1 MTTIELA
8 LKLLKYD
15 LTRKQLM
22 EINRQINRIGSEAKK
37 ANPKMA
43 LLGATVGK
51 LGKVGAKWLTHLGQT
66 FESAVLRTLSYG
78 LITLTRQIKDEF
90 IQAMKDAQKSMLNLA
105 RAAVIATRGNAEFE
119 QSYRQLMS
127 TAFDASKLVWLSGE
141 QIASAAV
148 DIAKGGGDINQIIKY
163 LENLGVASAL
173 TGEDINKLALDTVRL
188 KEAFQV
194 GDDEIKELTAS
205 TVIAST
211 TAVGTINSI
220 LQSAKFLAPM
230 LRSIYGDGMN
240 AAKALMAIAMTG
252 TAAGVKGSQMAR
264 WMRRAL
270 FQIIA
275 PAKKTRLEFA
285 KFGINIFETTAA
297 SSRYADELSRVG
309 EKIQRLHDQIDTLT
323 IKYNDLKTA
332 GLDDDAAEIKEKM
345 DELNKELYRNEKL
358 VVSLYNKYLEAGGKV
373 KPITKLMGEFER
385 VAKSKEGYKFLDFL
399 NKAFTIR
406 SSQGIMTIAL
416 NVDKLRKI
424 MEELTDPVK
433 KVNNM
438 ITKFAETA
446 PGKVLLAINAF
457 DKLKKMIGAIGV
469 ETLWA
474 PIGEAFRK
482 HVAIPLTEFFA
493 KPEVQEGL
501 RKYGEIIAKDLETI
515 AELMQRPQK
524 GKPIQIELEVAWD
537 KLFADINK
545 IIGPFLR
552 IFFEMGKLLGKALAK
567 GVAEAFIPESLQILW
582 RWIIKFSEIGRKL
595 ARGAFAV
602 GTFGL
607 TELAGVFKEEK
618 KAGPTPLVQV
628 FAQELANIK
637 QLVEELKTSGAG
649 VTGAGSAKATE
660 KAAGALE
667 EAKQTQE
674 KTTKTLE
681 ETTIYFIKN
690 GERIEMITSELSD
703 AVEAMKKTGRIVEAQ
718 GGNLKRVAE
727 MINKLANTD
736 QVITQYVKVV
746 DGKVEAIRAWIRRQA
761 LQHKR

>member
-22 EINRQINRIGSEAKK
+22 SISRRIDKLGKDAKEV
-37 ANPKMA
+37 NPKMVI
-43 LLGATVGK
+43 LGATIGK
-51 LGKVGAKWLTHLGQT
+51 LVKVGAKWLRHLGQT

-78 LITLTRQIKDEF
+78 LITLTRQIKDDF
-90 IQAMKDAQKSMLNLA
+90 IQAMKEAHKSMLNLA

-119 QSYRQLMS
+119 QSYRQLIS
-127 TAFDASKLVWLSGE
+127 TAFNASKLVWLSGE

-163 LENLGVASAL
+163 LDNLGVASAL

-188 KEAFQV
+188 KEAFKV
-194 GDDEIKELTAS
+194 GDDEIEELAAS

-230 LRSIYGDGMN
+230 LRSIYGDGMK
-240 AAKALMAIAMTG
+240 AAKSLMAIAMTG

-275 PAKKTRLEFA
+275 PTKKTRLEFA
-285 KFGINIFETTAA
+285 KFGIQVFEATAA
-297 SSRYADELSRVG
+297 SSRYVYELSRVG
-309 EKIQRLHDQIDTLT
+309 DKIQRLHDQIDVLT
-323 IKYNDLKTA
+323 IRYNELKTA
-332 GLDDDAAEIKEKM
+332 GLDDEAAELKEKI
-345 DELNKELYRNEKL
+345 DELNKELYRNEKS

-373 KPITKLMGEFER
+373 KPITKLMAEFER

-406 SSQGIMTIAL
+406 TSQGIMTIAL
-416 NVDKLRKI
+416 NADKLREV
-424 MEELTDPVK
+424 MEELKDPVK
-433 KVNNM
+433 KVSDM
-438 ITKFAETA
+438 ITKLAETA
-446 PGKVLLAINAF
+446 PGKVLLAMNAF
-457 DKLKKMIGAIGV
+457 DKLKKVIGAIGV

-501 RKYGEIIAKDLETI
+501 KKYGEIIARDLETI
-515 AELMQRPQK
+515 AELMKKPEG
-524 GKPIQIELEVAWD
+524 GKAVQIELEVAWD

-545 IIGPFLR
+545 ILGPFLR
-552 IFFEMGKLLGKALAK
+552 VFFEIGKLVGKAL
-567 GVAEAFIPESLQILW
+567 GQGMTEAFIPEWIRLPW
-582 RWIIKFSEIGRKL
+582 RATTRFTKVGVSIGPYGAYAMPSKVPYQPYWSQFERKP
-595 ARGAFAV
+595 
-602 GTFGL
+602 T
-607 TELAGVFKEEK
+607 
-618 KAGPTPLVQV
+618 TPLTQI

-637 QLVEELKTSGAG
+637 KRVDELSTEGAREAE
-649 VTGAGSAKATE
+649 AGATE
-660 KAAGALE
+660 KVAGALE
-667 EAKQTQE
+667 GAKEVQE

-681 ETTIYFIKN
+681 ETTIYFVKN
-690 GERIEMITSELSD
+690 GEKIELITSELGE
-703 AVEAMKKTGRIVEAQ
+703 AMEAMKKTGRVLEAYA
-718 GGNLKRVAE
+718 GNFKKVAE
-727 MINKLANTD
+727 MINKVSNND
-736 QVITQYVKVV
+736 RVITEYIKNV
-746 DGKVEAIRAWIRRQA
+746 DGKVEAIKAWIRRQT
-761 LQHKR
+761 LQSKR